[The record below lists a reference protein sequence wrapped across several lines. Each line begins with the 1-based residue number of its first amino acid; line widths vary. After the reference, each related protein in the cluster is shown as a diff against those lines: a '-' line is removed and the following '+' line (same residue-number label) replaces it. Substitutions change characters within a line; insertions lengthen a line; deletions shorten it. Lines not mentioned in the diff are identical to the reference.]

1 MSTQHAAPFSAPVRY
16 VLQTCIY
23 AGFALVVGYFSQ
35 APVYLPIA
43 EGAAQIKFSFAH
55 GGKPKGGCRDR
66 TTAELE
72 ALAANM
78 RKAQLCSRERVPVVV
93 SFELDGKTVF
103 ADSLPP
109 SGLRGDGPSH
119 MYEKFNVPAG
129 RHEVSLRLRNSTRA
143 EGWDYQAQKTVELKP
158 GQILAI
164 DFDPGNGG
172 FVMSA
177 SGSGG

>member
-1 MSTQHAAPFSAPVRY
+1 MNVILRY
-16 VLQTCIY
+16 AFMGCVYT
-23 AGFALVVGYFSQ
+23 GFALMLGYFSQ
-35 APVYLPIA
+35 APSYRPIA
-43 EGAAQIKFSFAH
+43 EGDAQIKLSFAH

-66 TTAELE
+66 TEAELN

-78 RKAQLCSRERVPVVV
+78 RKAQLCSRERVDVVL
-93 SFELDGKTVF
+93 FFKLDGKTVF
-103 ADSLPP
+103 EESLPP

-129 RHEVSLRLRNSTRA
+129 QHEILLKLRNTIRT
-143 EGWDYQAQKTVELKP
+143 EGWDFQLQRIFALQA

-172 FVMSA
+172 FVMS
-177 SGSGG
+177 GVGVGG